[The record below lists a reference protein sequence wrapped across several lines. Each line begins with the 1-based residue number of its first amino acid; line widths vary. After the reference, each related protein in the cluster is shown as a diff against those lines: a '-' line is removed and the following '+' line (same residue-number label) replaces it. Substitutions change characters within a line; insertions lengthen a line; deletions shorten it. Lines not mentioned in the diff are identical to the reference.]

1 MIKRYFIILGV
12 SLAIDMFWHVF
23 IARKLFQ
30 EEIGHLMGEK
40 IKAYAGL
47 IFYVINAL
55 AILFL
60 VINPSLEKQDMI
72 QALLHG
78 GLLGFAMYATYN
90 FTNLALLRDW
100 SIKVTLL
107 DLGWGTFAAGLTS
120 LISSKIIQVFYL

>member
-47 IFYVINAL
+47 IFYAINAL

>member
-47 IFYVINAL
+47 IFYAINAL

-60 VINPSLEKQDMI
+60 VISPSLEKQDMI

>member
-1 MIKRYFIILGV
+1 MIKRYFMILLV
-12 SLAIDMFWHVF
+12 SLSIDMFWHIF

-30 EEIGHLMGEK
+30 EEIGHLMGDK

-47 IFYVINAL
+47 IFYAINAL

-60 VINPSLEKQDMI
+60 VINPSLEKQDMT

-90 FTNLALLRDW
+90 FTNLALLRAW

-107 DLGWGTFAAGLTS
+107 DLAWGTFSAALTS
-120 LISSKIIQVFYL
+120 LVSRDRKSVV

>member
-1 MIKRYFIILGV
+1 MIKRYFIILAV
-12 SLAIDMFWHVF
+12 SLSVDMFWHVF

-40 IKAYAGL
+40 VKAYAGL
-47 IFYVINAL
+47 IFYAINGL

-60 VINPSLEKQDMI
+60 VVNPSLEKQDI
-72 QALLHG
+72 GQALWHG

-107 DLGWGTFAAGLTS
+107 DLAWGTFATGLTA
-120 LISSKIIQVFYL
+120 LLSSKVIQVFYL

>member
-1 MIKRYFIILGV
+1 MIKRYFIILLV
-12 SLAIDMFWHVF
+12 SLSIDMFWHIF

-30 EEIGHLMGEK
+30 EEIGHLMGDK

-47 IFYVINAL
+47 IFYAINAL

-60 VINPSLEKQDMI
+60 VINPSLEKQDMT

-90 FTNLALLRDW
+90 FTNLALLRAW

-107 DLGWGTFAAGLTS
+107 DLAWGTFSAALTS
-120 LISSKIIQVFYL
+120 LVSSKIIQSFFL